1 MNSDQSNPEL
11 VSAPNL
17 GYKIKMHEV
26 QTYGQRGAPAL
37 VEDFH
42 PNALMQLHTSRTENR
57 SECFDY
63 ASVVANDLANVFRM
77 NSQFEHSYR
86 LALGCG
92 EPAPL
97 RDGPLASL
105 QLPLA
110 IPQGDRT
117 ANAWTPPS
125 VRTMQEG
132 QTEGE
137 KRRSTSPNYRS

>member
-26 QTYGQRGAPAL
+26 KTYGQRGAPAL

-63 ASVVANDLANVFRM
+63 ASVVANNLADVFRM
-77 NSQFEHSYR
+77 NSQFEQSHR
-86 LALGCG
+86 LALDLVNLYLFGMVHD
-92 EPAPL
+92 A
-97 RDGPLASL
+97 
-105 QLPLA
+105 
-110 IPQGDRT
+110 
-117 ANAWTPPS
+117 
-125 VRTMQEG
+125 
-132 QTEGE
+132 
-137 KRRSTSPNYRS
+137 RRVIGLGRRHCCRATNN